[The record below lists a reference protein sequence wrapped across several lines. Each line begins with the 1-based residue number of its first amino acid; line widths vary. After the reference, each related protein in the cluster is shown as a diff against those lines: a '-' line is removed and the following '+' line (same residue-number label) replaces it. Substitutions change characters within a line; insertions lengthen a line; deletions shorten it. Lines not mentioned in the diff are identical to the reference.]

1 RERVPCQAW
10 SSSDLN
16 KGGGALSGSA
26 PPRVQ
31 WWCSGG
37 DVLLRVGAE
46 HGAAPGAAQPVAGAL
61 VVAEQTRGLGD
72 ALDDGPALHHRAHG
86 HVILRGA
93 HEVRTPLGLHRSV
106 GSMAAAAAGGL
117 IGGVVHGFPSIG
129 MFVRGGSVLRD

>member
-1 RERVPCQAW
+1 RERGPYEAW

-86 HVILRGA
+86 HVILRGD
-93 HEVRTPLGLHRSV
+93 HEVRKLLGLHRSV
-106 GSMAAAAAGGL
+106 GCMDDTYAYGL
-117 IGGVVHGFPSIG
+117 ICI
-129 MFVRGGSVLRD
+129 R